1 MRSDTGEELEIIH
14 TTESLII
21 AVPTNGHTSE
31 IVLMLGNEI
40 RCLNT
45 EHNTNV
51 WVAVGVQLVVSLV
64 HAFINVYVVAVH
76 LLFAKELSVFSKL
89 LMSHNII
96 LFLVQVISVISA
108 ITHFVVPLG
117 SQVGCQSILYSF
129 MLSTMTFECYS
140 TCILFHT
147 ALTMY
152 YSYKCKS
159 EMPKNLYFFCNC
171 FVFSLLVIFVPIIK
185 GYDLYS
191 GNGKQ
196 TILPSGHCTS
206 NRGHYHTLWIKDFLH
221 LCNKVARLSFFAVFL
236 FFYCKRRGSI
246 KDAEHRE
253 ASIQV
258 SKKLIRIGIAM
269 GATVGIAHTAWF
281 AA

>member
-1 MRSDTGEELEIIH
+1 M
-14 TTESLII
+14 
-21 AVPTNGHTSE
+21 
-31 IVLMLGNEI
+31 
-40 RCLNT
+40 
-45 EHNTNV
+45 
-51 WVAVGVQLVVSLV
+51 
-64 HAFINVYVVAVH
+64 
-76 LLFAKELSVFSKL
+76 
-89 LMSHNII
+89 
-96 LFLVQVISVISA
+96 
-108 ITHFVVPLG
+108 
-117 SQVGCQSILYSF
+117 GCQSILYSF
-129 MLSTMTFECYS
+129 MLSTMAFECYS

-159 EMPKNLYFFCNC
+159 EMPKDLYFFCNC
-171 FVFSLLVIFVPIIK
+171 FVVSLLVIFVPIIK

-191 GNGKQ
+191 GNGKR

-246 KDAEHRE
+246 NDAEHRE

-269 GATVGIAHTAWF
+269 DTTVGIARIAWF